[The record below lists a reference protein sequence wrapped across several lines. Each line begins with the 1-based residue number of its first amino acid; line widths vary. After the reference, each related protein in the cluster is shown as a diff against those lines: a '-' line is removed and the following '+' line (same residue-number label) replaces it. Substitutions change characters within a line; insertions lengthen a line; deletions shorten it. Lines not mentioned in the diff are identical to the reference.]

1 MRTNSSPVPEAP
13 TRSAAVYS
21 FDLSHPLL
29 PLPEAAAYSRTW
41 TGSDRL
47 LFGLTAP
54 KVPRLTN
61 HGTELYR
68 TTDTSLQTL
77 NIPDEDVRL
86 RNTTARL
93 LLLA

>member
-21 FDLSHPLL
+21 FDLRHPLFRL
-29 PLPEAAAYSRTW
+29 PGEAAYSRTW
-41 TGSDRL
+41 TSSDRL

-54 KVPRLTN
+54 KVPRLTS

-68 TTDTSLQTL
+68 TTDASLHTL
-77 NIPDEDVRL
+77 NIPDEDAF
-86 RNTTARL
+86 T
-93 LLLA
+93 